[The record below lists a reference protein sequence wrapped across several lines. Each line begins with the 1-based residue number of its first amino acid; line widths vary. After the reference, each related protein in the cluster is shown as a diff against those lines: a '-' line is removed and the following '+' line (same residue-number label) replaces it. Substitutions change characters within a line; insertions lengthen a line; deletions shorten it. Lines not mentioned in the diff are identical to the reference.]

1 MNLTTL
7 KTNILD
13 FLENKFTI
21 EKELIRGF
29 LLTDSNSNAIMI
41 DYQICN
47 KTNPFKYNEYTKEQ
61 NSLMFK
67 YDSCYRF
74 LIEDEKDFE
83 EFKSIYSD
91 IQNND
96 FNEDDIKQSGANR
109 ELKEIDPTLPEAY
122 FESAFIDC
130 YGRESLSKIRREF
143 PIIDFDGQ
151 TRWVDYLIK
160 HKNYNIAIEKNGE
173 TYHHPIITGK
183 TKYKSHLHKQNSL
196 VAYGF
201 KVFRW
206 SLEGMKTTDNFY
218 DEVKKYIGNLENLQ
232 DLQKLSVPREITLL
246 SHQIDSLKE
255 LEQRRE
261 NGEKNFLLVLPTGT
275 GKTEILIA
283 DLIEQ
288 YKKDRN
294 LKVLILVPTKQL
306 KIDTIKKVNFRFENE
321 LHAKIF
327 ISEEKNSQILIQTY
341 SWMSRYYQKFNSL
354 DFDYIAVDEAHHA
367 VAPTLQ
373 KVIQYF
379 NPQML
384 LGLTATD
391 KRLDEKSLAEIFG
404 KYESSLTLIEAIK
417 QDILAPIKAFRVKS
431 NIDLSE
437 VRFNGKDY
445 YSTDLQKTVIAPSRD
460 QLIVDVLKKYFVDKT
475 MSFKSGLIFC
485 VSVSHAKKVAKLLQD
500 NEISCEAV
508 SGNDNNSQ
516 KYIEEYQNGGIQFLT
531 TCSLLNEGWDSPR
544 TSIIVM
550 ARPTMSKVLY
560 TQQIGRGT
568 RKYKDKE
575 ALYVIDI
582 VDNYG
587 GAGTFKNTPWSIHAL
602 LGISEYKPWANMLNP
617 NKLSHEEILL
627 DGLYEQE
634 RKLEYIDIFTF
645 EEKYADYLS
654 DEKLARELYISTGT
668 LRAWVKKDEVT
679 PDVQIP
685 IGKQFLNYYEPSKV
699 EEIRQAKNLKVHNDE
714 TIYEDFFEFID
725 EGTYSL
731 SYKMIFILSFLQTID
746 HNGESSLDDLVME
759 FKKFYQYRLDNNL
772 KMDRNTSP
780 FENKDFIND
789 NSKVKQNI
797 LANPFEKFER
807 KRFMYHC
814 KDLNNIAF
822 SNILWN
828 QINNDTLKIKKK
840 FFDDLVDY
848 YKEFDSFDIEF
859 WNEYWN
865 IVIKK

>member
-1 MNLTTL
+1 MNLQTL

-13 FLENKFTI
+13 FLENKFII

-29 LLTDSNSNAIMI
+29 LLTHSDNNAIMI
-41 DYQICN
+41 DYQICD

-61 NSLMFK
+61 NALMSK
-67 YDSCYRF
+67 YKSVYRF
-74 LIEDEKDFE
+74 LIDNEKDFE
-83 EFKSIYSD
+83 EFKSIYSH

-96 FNEDDIKQSGANR
+96 FNEDVIKLHGTNR

-122 FESAFIDC
+122 FEAAFIDC

-151 TRWVDYLIK
+151 TRWIDYLIK

-173 TYHHPIITGK
+173 SYHHPIITGK
-183 TKYKSHLHKQNSL
+183 ATYKSQIHKQNSL

-206 SLEGMKTTDNFY
+206 SLEGMRTTDNFY
-218 DEVKKYIGNLENLQ
+218 DEVKKYIGNVEDLE
-232 DLQKLSVPREITLL
+232 DLQKLSVSRQITLL
-246 SHQIDSLKE
+246 NHQMDSLNE
-255 LEQRRE
+255 LKQRRI
-261 NGEKNFLLVLPTGT
+261 NGEKNFLVVLPTGT

-283 DLIEQ
+283 DIIEQ
-288 YKKDRN
+288 YKIDN
-294 LKVLILVPTKQL
+294 ALKVLVLVPTKQL
-306 KIDTIKKVNFRFENE
+306 KIDTVKKINHRFENE
-321 LHAKIF
+321 LHIKVLIG
-327 ISEEKNSQILIQTY
+327 EERSSQILIQTY
-341 SWMSRYYQKFNSL
+341 SWMSRYYQNFNSL
-354 DFDYIAVDEAHHA
+354 DFDYLAVDEAHHA

-379 NPQML
+379 NPKML

-391 KRLDEKSLAEIFG
+391 KRLDEKNLANIFG
-404 KYESSLTLIEAIK
+404 KYESNLTLIEAIK
-417 QDILAPIKAFRVKS
+417 QNILAPIKAFRVKS

-445 YSTDLQKTVIAPSRD
+445 YATDLQKTVIAPSRD
-460 QLIVDVLKKYFVDKT
+460 QLIIDVLKKYFVDSSMPLK
-475 MSFKSGLIFC
+475 FGLIFC
-485 VSVSHAKKVAKLLQD
+485 VSVDHAKKVAKLIQD
-500 NEISCEAV
+500 NNISCKAV
-508 SGNDNNSQ
+508 SGNDQNSQ
-516 KYIEEYQNGGIQFLT
+516 KYIEEYQDGNIQFLT

-602 LGISEYKPWANMLNP
+602 LGISEYKPWTDILNP

-627 DGLYEQE
+627 DGLYEEE

-654 DEKLARELYISTGT
+654 DEQLARELYISTGT
-668 LRAWVKKDEVT
+668 LKAWVKKNEAI
-679 PDVQIP
+679 PDIQIP
-685 IGKQFLNYYEPSKV
+685 IGKQFLNYYEPSIV
-699 EEIRQAKNLKVHNDE
+699 EEIRTAKNLKVHNDE
-714 TIYEDFFEFID
+714 TIYEDFFQFIN

-746 HNGESSLDDLVME
+746 HNGESNLDDLVVE
-759 FKKFYQYRLDNNL
+759 FIKFYQYRLDHKL
-772 KMDRNTSP
+772 KMDRSTSP
-780 FENKDFIND
+780 FENQEFVND
-789 NSKVKQNI
+789 YSKVKQNI

-828 QINNDTLKIKKK
+828 QINNEKDILRIKKK
-840 FFDDLVDY
+840 LLDDLVAY
-848 YKEFDSFDIEF
+848 YKDIDSLAID
-859 WNEYWN
+859 YWN
-865 IVIKK
+865 INY